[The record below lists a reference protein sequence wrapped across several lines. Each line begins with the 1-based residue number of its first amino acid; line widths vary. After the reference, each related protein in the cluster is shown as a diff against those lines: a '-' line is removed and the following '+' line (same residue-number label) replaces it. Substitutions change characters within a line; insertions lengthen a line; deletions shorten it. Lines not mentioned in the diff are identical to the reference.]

1 MGRKASAWPGKEA
14 KQAGRLLRR
23 LVLVCSNSVSAESS
37 TNKREYWV
45 LSRERE
51 LGDRK
56 EEGLPASTPQ
66 ARWQI
71 NAANA
76 SYQNTDKIRGFETA
90 FAY

>member
-1 MGRKASAWPGKEA
+1 
-14 KQAGRLLRR
+14 
-23 LVLVCSNSVSAESS
+23 VSAESS
-37 TNKREYWV
+37 TGKREYWV
-45 LSRERE
+45 LSRDKE

-56 EEGLPASTPQ
+56 EESSSASSASRPQ

-71 NAANA
+71 NATNA